1 MLDSQGK
8 GLFIISTVL
17 FLVTFCK
24 AKKTKHVS
32 IGSDVLIEDVD
43 DDNITIELRRGFTS
57 DPTVSLPLLVTKSG
71 ASSLAPITTTALFK
85 KTVQSS
91 PDRIALSLKR
101 KDNVRILD
109 DIDYFHSIVVACY
122 YRVE

>member
-32 IGSDVLIEDVD
+32 IGSDVLIEDA
-43 DDNITIELRRGFTS
+43 DDNNSIELRRGFTS

-109 DIDYFHSIVVACY
+109 DINYFLFSFNSCCLLL
-122 YRVE
+122 